1 MTTTKS
7 RNHSVKLTTD
17 GWLDDPRLS
26 YVTSFKR
33 PLDIAIVLLTAP
45 VVVLVVIVCWA
56 IIRRDGGA
64 GFYSQE
70 RVGLDGRMFSC
81 WKLRSMV
88 VDADRAL
95 EELCKA
101 DPKRA
106 KEWRRDQ
113 KLKDDPRITRIGRFI
128 RATSIDEL
136 PQVWN
141 VLMGDMSIVGPRPF
155 LSEQNALYKKAGG
168 RAYYRL
174 RPGITGPWQVYGRGR
189 TTFTDRV
196 RYDEWYF
203 GSMDFL
209 TDLRLIFRT
218 IGAVYRGTGS

>member
-1 MTTTKS
+1 MTTIKS
-7 RNHSVKLTTD
+7 RNHSVKLTPS
-17 GWLDDPRLS
+17 GWLDAPRVS
-26 YVTSFKR
+26 YIKSFKR
-33 PLDIAIVLLTAP
+33 PFDIAIVLLTAP
-45 VVVLVVIVCWA
+45 IVGLVVAVCWA
-56 IIRRDGGA
+56 VIRRDGGT

-70 RVGLDGRMFSC
+70 RVGLDGRIFSC

-88 VDADRAL
+88 ADADRVLQEICAT
-95 EELCKA
+95 
-101 DPKRA
+101 DPERGE
-106 KEWRRDQ
+106 EWRRDQ

-141 VLMGDMSIVGPRPF
+141 VLLGDMSIVGPRPF
-155 LSEQNALYKKAGG
+155 LFEQNALYKKAGG

-174 RPGITGPWQVYGRGR
+174 RPGITGPWQVYGRGT

-203 GSMDFL
+203 GSMDFM
-209 TDLRLIFRT
+209 TDLRLIFQT
-218 IGAVYRGTGS
+218 VGAVFRGTGS